1 MNAYI
6 IWEAKMKTIKM
17 ILCDLDGTLL
27 NANNTIS
34 DRTKKAIKMAR
45 NAGIIF
51 GIATGRPPY
60 AVLELIKIWDI
71 DEDVDC
77 IVGFN
82 GAHILDRTLN
92 ESRLN
97 FPISS
102 TLQYEIMKHYENE
115 PVNFM
120 IYEPDGIYTQK
131 IDAVSERLSR
141 NNRLPRYE
149 LSEEI
154 LSHEH
159 PKMLISC
166 LKEDMERIEKVMETI
181 HIENIRGVHSQ
192 PDLFEIF
199 DARNSKSKGIEQ
211 IAKMHGYT
219 LENVMAFGDE
229 DNDLEM
235 LRDCGVGVV
244 MANGSAKALAIAD
257 EVTASN
263 LDDGVAVKIENLFKK
278 Y

>member
-1 MNAYI
+1 
-6 IWEAKMKTIKM
+6 MKTIKM

-27 NANNTIS
+27 TTNNTVS
-34 DRTKKAIKMAR
+34 ERTKKAIKMAR

-60 AVLELIKIWDI
+60 AVLELIKTWGI

-82 GAHILDRTLN
+82 GAHIIDRTLN

-97 FPISS
+97 FPLSS
-102 TLQYEIMKHYENE
+102 ATQHEIMQHYANE
-115 PVNFM
+115 GINFM
-120 IYEPDGIYTQK
+120 LYEPDGIYTQRE
-131 IDAVSERLSR
+131 DAVSARLSR
-141 NNRLPRYE
+141 NNRLPRRE

-159 PKMLISC
+159 PKLLISC
-166 LKEDMERIEKVMETI
+166 LKEEMERVEKVMETI
-181 HIENIRGVHSQ
+181 HIENVRGVHSQ

-199 DARNSKSKGIEQ
+199 DSRNSKSRGIEQ
-211 IAKMHGYT
+211 IATMHGYT

-235 LRDCGVGVV
+235 LKDCGVGVV

-257 EVTASN
+257 EITASN
-263 LDDGVAVKIENLFKK
+263 LDDGVAVKIESMLSQ
-278 Y
+278 

>member
-1 MNAYI
+1 
-6 IWEAKMKTIKM
+6 MKTIKM

-27 NANNTIS
+27 NADNAIS
-34 DRTKKAIKMAR
+34 ERTKKAIKMAR
-45 NAGIIF
+45 KAGITF

-60 AVLELIKIWDI
+60 AVLELIKIWGI

-82 GAHILDRTLN
+82 GAHIIDRTLN

-97 FPISS
+97 FPLSS
-102 TLQYEIMKHYENE
+102 TAQHEIMKHYANE
-115 PVNFM
+115 GINFM
-120 IYEPDGIYTQK
+120 LYEPDGIYTQRE
-131 IDAVSERLSR
+131 DAVTKRLSR
-141 NNRLPRYE
+141 NNRLPRRE
-149 LSEEI
+149 LNEEI

-159 PKMLISC
+159 PKLLISC
-166 LKEDMERIEKVMETI
+166 LKEEMERVEKVMETI
-181 HIENIRGVHSQ
+181 HIENVRGVHSQ

-199 DARNSKSKGIEQ
+199 DARNSKSRGIEQ
-211 IAKMHGYT
+211 IAEMHGYT

-235 LRDCGVGVV
+235 LQECGVGVV

-257 EVTASN
+257 EITASN
-263 LDDGVAVKIENLFKK
+263 LDDGVAVKIESMLAME
-278 Y
+278 

>member
-1 MNAYI
+1 
-6 IWEAKMKTIKM
+6 MKTIKM

-27 NANNTIS
+27 TANNSIS

-60 AVLELIKIWDI
+60 AVLELIKIWGI

-82 GAHILDRTLN
+82 GAHIIDRNLN

-97 FPISS
+97 YPLSS
-102 TLQYEIMKHYENE
+102 TTQHEIMKHYANE
-115 PVNFM
+115 GINFM
-120 IYEPDGIYTQK
+120 LYEPDGIYTQRE
-131 IDAVSERLSR
+131 DAVTERLSR
-141 NNRLPRYE
+141 NNRLPRRE
-149 LSEEI
+149 LTEEI

-159 PKMLISC
+159 PKLLISC
-166 LKEDMERIEKVMETI
+166 RKEEMERVEKVMETI
-181 HIENIRGVHSQ
+181 HIENVRGVHSQ

-199 DARNSKSKGIEQ
+199 DARNSKSRGIEQ
-211 IAKMHGYT
+211 IAEMHGYT

-229 DNDLEM
+229 NNDLEM
-235 LRDCGVGVV
+235 LQDCGVGVV

-257 EVTASN
+257 EITASN
-263 LDDGVAVKIENLFKK
+263 LDDGVAVKIENLLKK
-278 Y
+278 N

>member
-1 MNAYI
+1 
-6 IWEAKMKTIKM
+6 MKTINM
-17 ILCDLDGTLL
+17 IMCDLDGTLL
-27 NANNTIS
+27 NANNTVS
-34 DRTKKAIKMAR
+34 KRTKQAIKLAR
-45 NAGIIF
+45 KAGIYF

-60 AVLELIKIWDI
+60 AVLELIKIWGI

-82 GAHILDRTLN
+82 GAHVLDRRLN

-97 FPISS
+97 YPLSS
-102 TLQYEIMKHYENE
+102 IDQHKIMKHYANE
-115 PVNFM
+115 GFNFM
-120 IYEPDGIYTQK
+120 LYEPDGIYTQK
-131 IDAVSERLSR
+131 VDNVSERLSR
-141 NNRLPRYE
+141 NNRLPRRE
-149 LSEEI
+149 LTDEI

-159 PKMLISC
+159 PKLLISC
-166 LKEDMERIEKVMETI
+166 LKEEMQRVEEVMASI
-181 HIENIRGVHSQ
+181 HIENVRGVHSQ

-211 IAKMHGYT
+211 IAQMHGYT

-235 LRDCGVGVV
+235 LQDCGVGVV

-263 LDDGVAVKIENLFKK
+263 LDDGVAVKIESMLAMKQ
-278 Y
+278 